1 MLDIPV
7 DYVVESN
14 FNAFRDVVNELNGV
28 TVNVK
33 SQKIADRIK
42 VDTKGKVVLKP
53 GVQTLDGEQA
63 LAYVRTRKAD
73 TDLMRGQRQ
82 MEVLSAII
90 NKSKSLSSI
99 PSYDDIVDSLGKNLK
114 MNLSLNDAIGLF
126 PFITSL
132 KKVDSL
138 QLTGSDS
145 YIYTPQYGKNI
156 YYFKL
161 NEEKLQ
167 EVKATLKKDL
177 DE

>member
-14 FNAFRDVVNELNGV
+14 FDAFRDVVNELNGV

-90 NKSKSLSSI
+90 
-99 PSYDDIVDSLGKNLK
+99 KNL
-114 MNLSLNDAIGLF
+114 NR
-126 PFITSL
+126 
-132 KKVDSL
+132 
-138 QLTGSDS
+138 
-145 YIYTPQYGKNI
+145 
-156 YYFKL
+156 
-161 NEEKLQ
+161 
-167 EVKATLKKDL
+167 
-177 DE
+177 